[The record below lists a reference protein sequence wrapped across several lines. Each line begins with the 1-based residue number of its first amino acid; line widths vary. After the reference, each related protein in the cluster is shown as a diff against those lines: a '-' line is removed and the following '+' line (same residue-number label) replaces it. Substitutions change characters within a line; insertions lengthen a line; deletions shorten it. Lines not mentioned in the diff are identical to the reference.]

1 MNDTRTSRRTIEGVV
16 TSDKMAKTITVVV
29 VRTYKHP
36 KYGKYMRVRKKYH
49 AHDEKGEAKTG
60 DRVELMACRPLSR
73 LKRWRLVRVI
83 ERGVLTNELG
93 SDDALA
99 GALGQKSAATPSEP
113 AAPAGAKG
121 QKAGDA

>member
-1 MNDTRTSRRTIEGVV
+1 MNETRNARRTIEGVV

-36 KYGKYMRVRKKYH
+36 KYGKYLRVRKKYH

-60 DRVELMACRPLSR
+60 DKVELMACRPLSR

-83 ERGVLTNELG
+83 ERGVMTAELG
-93 SDDALA
+93 VDETLA
-99 GALGQKSAATPSEP
+99 GALGVKP
-113 AAPAGAKG
+113 AAQGE
-121 QKAGDA
+121 KAGDA